1 MATVP
6 PALWPYAR
14 TAANGIVGGL
24 VADPSVVKAVA
35 AQWIAEN
42 GWNWP
47 PARNNPGN
55 NSFTWAIGLH
65 LPFCVEANAPNGTN
79 PIVSFDTLDRG
90 VASYAAGLLAFTRY
104 ADAVAKAAAYDGPGF
119 LDAVASAGYGGD
131 PATYAALLRSVDG
144 QLPEPPA
151 IVEKTT
157 DYLRLRT
164 GPGVTYPLAEKAS
177 MPPGTSVQLLRSTNA
192 GGAYN
197 ADTTNTTR
205 TDWLYV
211 IDTRNG
217 TKGWCAGAWVA

>member
-65 LPFCVEANAPNGTN
+65 LPFCVEANAPNGMN

-90 VASYAAGLLAFTRY
+90 VASYVAGLLAFTRY
-104 ADAVAKAAAYDGPGF
+104 ADAVAKALAYDGLGF
-119 LDAVASAGYGGD
+119 VEGVCDAGYGTSK
-131 PATYAALLRSVDG
+131 ATVDQVYG

-151 IVEKTT
+151 IVEATT

-197 ADTTNTTR
+197 ADTANTTR

-211 IDTRNG
+211 VDARNG
-217 TKGWCAGAWVA
+217 IRGWCAGAWVA